1 MKGPCLCGDPYCGSC
16 GDPSLLAEEGAI
28 DELIDVM
35 RNNGATI
42 DHYKVLI
49 HLVPKLI
56 AVINEVVNDVVQDRM
71 AGDQQYIDYLKERI
85 HSLEME
91 QVYEEARER

>member
-1 MKGPCLCGDPYCGSC
+1 MVKGPCLCGDPYCGSC

-28 DELIDVM
+28 DELIDTM

-49 HLVPKLI
+49 HLVPRLI
-56 AVINEVVNDVVQDRM
+56 TVINEVVDDIVRDRM
-71 AGDQQYIDYLKERI
+71 AGDQQYISHLEERLKEWEEDERI
-85 HSLEME
+85 K
-91 QVYEEARER
+91 